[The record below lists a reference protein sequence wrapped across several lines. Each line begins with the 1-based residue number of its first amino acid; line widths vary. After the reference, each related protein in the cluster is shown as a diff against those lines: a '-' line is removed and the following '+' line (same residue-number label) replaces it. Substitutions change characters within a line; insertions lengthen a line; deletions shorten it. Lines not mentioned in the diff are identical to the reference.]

1 MVKFC
6 IFETKN
12 KNMNKTALLL
22 SIALVS
28 MVSFS
33 SCGSQDEKQVPK
45 TEQEIMNELNKSM
58 DSASNEM
65 SIDTTS
71 KDSVV
76 LK

>member
-1 MVKFC
+1 MK
-6 IFETKN
+6 
-12 KNMNKTALLL
+12 KTVLLL
-22 SIALVS
+22 SIAFVIII
-28 MVSFS
+28 SFS
-33 SCGSQDEKQVPK
+33 SCSSQDEKQVPK

-58 DSASNEM
+58 DSVSNEM